1 MRVLICG
8 AGRVGQ
14 GIARRLAEEK
24 HSITIV
30 DANPDLVD
38 MISTDLDVRGI
49 VGHAAYPDTL
59 RAAGIE
65 ECEMIIAVTAHDEV
79 NMVICQ
85 IAHTLFDVTTK
96 IARVRAQS
104 YLKKSAGDL
113 FSRGG
118 LPIDMVI
125 SPEIAVG
132 DAVLQRIRSPG
143 ALTSANFARD
153 RLKLLGFGIT
163 SDSPLVDTALDQI
176 DGLFPDFEARV
187 VGIGRGDVVF
197 SPRSNDRLQADDRAY
212 LAVRE
217 DEAPKLTQKF
227 NPDSKELRHLVIV
240 GGGNIGRYLARKI
253 EKETS
258 IRVRLIEAD
267 PKRAEAAVMQLKR
280 TIVIQGDGLDTE
292 ILEEAGIKGADFV
305 IALTSDDKTNLLI
318 CNLAKRAG
326 AANALALVN
335 DVHLAALSGDL
346 RVDMVLDP
354 RALTVSQILQEIR
367 RGRILKL
374 HSIEDGK
381 AEAVEGVVLD
391 SSTLIGSALGYDEL
405 PEGITA
411 AAYVRGDEIAFPNGR
426 TSIVSDD
433 HVILFYER
441 HMTRKVEQYFRIR
454 PEFF

>member
-240 GGGNIGRYLARKI
+240 GGGNIGRY
-253 EKETS
+253 
-258 IRVRLIEAD
+258 
-267 PKRAEAAVMQLKR
+267 
-280 TIVIQGDGLDTE
+280 
-292 ILEEAGIKGADFV
+292 
-305 IALTSDDKTNLLI
+305 
-318 CNLAKRAG
+318 
-326 AANALALVN
+326 
-335 DVHLAALSGDL
+335 
-346 RVDMVLDP
+346 
-354 RALTVSQILQEIR
+354 
-367 RGRILKL
+367 
-374 HSIEDGK
+374 
-381 AEAVEGVVLD
+381 
-391 SSTLIGSALGYDEL
+391 
-405 PEGITA
+405 
-411 AAYVRGDEIAFPNGR
+411 
-426 TSIVSDD
+426 
-433 HVILFYER
+433 
-441 HMTRKVEQYFRIR
+441 
-454 PEFF
+454 